1 MKTFVSLATALLAA
15 AVLGFVP
22 PAQART
28 VGSGQVATE
37 TRSVGA
43 FDAVS
48 VAGSIDVVVRQ
59 AAAPSVQVQ
68 ADSNVLPLVETVV
81 ESTSRGRTLVVKLR
95 RGESVSTRHDIV
107 VTVDTPT
114 LAAISSA
121 GAGDVKVEGLK
132 TPALRLSIAGS
143 SDVRIAGL
151 DTESFELRIAGSGDV
166 VAAGRAATVSVG
178 ISGSGDADL
187 AGLVADDVKVRIAG
201 SGDASVTANRAL
213 DVSVVG
219 SGDVRY
225 GGNASAVKLSAAGS
239 GTVSKR

>member
-1 MKTFVSLATALLAA
+1 MKMLASIATALLAG

-22 PAQART
+22 PAGART

-37 TRSVGA
+37 TRTVGE

-48 VAGSIDVVVRQ
+48 TAGAIDLVVRQ
-59 AAAPSVQVQ
+59 AATASVQVE
-68 ADSNVLPLVETVV
+68 ADDNVLPLVETVV
-81 ESTSRGRTLVVKLR
+81 ENGRRGRTLVVRMK
-95 RGESVSTRHDIV
+95 RGEHVSTRRDIV
-107 VTVDTPT
+107 VTVNVPT
-114 LAAISSA
+114 LASIATA
-121 GAGDVKVEGLK
+121 GAGDVRVEGLK

-166 VAAGRAATVSVG
+166 VAAGRAASVSVG
-178 ISGSGDADL
+178 VSGSGDANL
-187 AGLVADDVKVRIAG
+187 EALVADDVKVRIAG

-225 GGNASAVKLSAAGS
+225 GGTASAVKLSAAGS
-239 GTVSKR
+239 GTVTKR